1 MERMRELVDLLN
13 KYAYEYYVL
22 DEPTVSDAE
31 YDALYDEL
39 VALEKEL
46 IFVLPDSPT
55 KRVGGETLKSFPSY
69 AHKGRLY
76 SLDKAKSI
84 EETEAFFNRLIK
96 ELGYLPE
103 LTLEHKFDGLTLSLT
118 YDNGELIRGAT
129 RGDGEIGEDVTEQ
142 IKTIRTIPL
151 KIAFKGFIEIQGE
164 GIMRFSA
171 FDEYNK
177 TAEVPLK
184 NPRNAA
190 AGAIR
195 NLNPKETAKRKLD
208 FFAYNIGYH
217 EGISFNSQKEMRDF
231 IIANGFMVGEEFS
244 LINSLSELDI
254 ALKRIEEN
262 RDNLDFLIDGAVIK
276 VNKTSLRLDLGYTEK
291 FPRWALA
298 YKFKAV
304 ETTTVLKDVIW
315 QVSRTSKLN
324 PLAILEPVDLLGVT
338 VKRATLNNYSDIQ
351 RKGIKIGSRVL
362 IRRSNDVIPEIMGV
376 YEHTENSVDILP
388 PEVCPAC
395 GAPTKLDGVFYYCTN
410 NVNCAPQIISA
421 LDHFASKPCMNI
433 EGFSEKTAEQLYNE
447 LNVTSPDRLYKLT
460 YAELQNLDGFKDK
473 KIKNLLDSIEKS
485 KNTTL
490 ARFIFALGIPQIGKK
505 AAKQLADHFVSLDA
519 VMHATPFELILL
531 EDFGEIMVNNV
542 VEFFADENNIALI
555 NALLN
560 SGVKIV
566 EEEIVKE
573 GIFVGYN
580 VVFTGA
586 LTKYKRSAAQQIVI
600 SEGGKCADTVSKN
613 VNLVVVGAD
622 AGSKLEKA
630 KKLGIK
636 VITEEEFAEMV
647 ASKEE

>member
-22 DEPTVSDAE
+22 DEPTISDVE

-46 IFVLPDSPT
+46 VFVLPDSPT
-55 KRVGGETLKSFPSY
+55 KRVGGETLKNFPSY
-69 AHKGRLY
+69 THKGRLF
-76 SLDKAKSI
+76 SLDKAKNI

-96 ELGYLPE
+96 QLGYLPE

-118 YDNGELIRGAT
+118 YDKGELVRGAT
-129 RGDGEIGEDVTEQ
+129 RGDGEVGEDVTEQ

-151 KIAFKGFIEIQGE
+151 KIKFQGLIEIQGE
-164 GIMRFSA
+164 GIMKFSA
-171 FDEYNK
+171 FNEYNK

-217 EGISFNSQKEMRDF
+217 EGITFNTQEEMREF
-231 IIANGFMVGEEFS
+231 IIDNGFMVGEQFS
-244 LINSLSELDI
+244 VVRSLEELEK
-254 ALKRIEEN
+254 ALAEIETN
-262 RDNLDFLIDGAVIK
+262 RDSLDFLIDGAVIK
-276 VNKTSLRLDLGYTEK
+276 VNKTSLRLELGHTEK

-298 YKFKAV
+298 YKFRAI
-304 ETTTVLKDVIW
+304 ETTTTLKDVIW

-338 VKRATLNNYSDIQ
+338 VQRATLNNYSDIQ

-362 IRRSNDVIPEIMGV
+362 VRRSNDVIPEIMGV
-376 YEHTENSVDILP
+376 YEHSEDSKEILP
-388 PEVCPAC
+388 PTVCPAC

-410 NVNCAPQIISA
+410 TVDCAPQIIST

-433 EGFSEKTAEQLYNE
+433 EGFSEKTAEQLYND
-447 LNVTSPDRLYKLT
+447 LKVKSPDELYTLKYEDLQKL
-460 YAELQNLDGFKDK
+460 EGFKDK

-485 KNTTL
+485 KKTTL
-490 ARFIFALGIPQIGKK
+490 ARFLFALGISQIGKK
-505 AAKQLADHFVSLDA
+505 AAKQLADHFVTLDA
-519 VMHATPFELILL
+519 VMSATPFELILL
-531 EDFGEIMVNNV
+531 DDFGDIMVNNV
-542 VEFFADENNIALI
+542 ISFFDDEKNKALI
-555 NALLN
+555 ASLLKN
-560 SGVKIV
+560 GVTIV
-566 EEEIVKE
+566 EEEVVTE

-586 LTKYKRSAAQQIVI
+586 LNKYKRSQAQQIVI
-600 SEGGKCADTVSKN
+600 ERGGKCADTVSKS
-613 VNLVVVGAD
+613 VNLVVAGAD

-636 VITEEEFAEMV
+636 VITEDEFAEMIE
-647 ASKEE
+647 K

>member
-22 DEPTVSDAE
+22 DEPTISDVE

-46 IFVLPDSPT
+46 VFVLPDSPT
-55 KRVGGETLKSFPSY
+55 KRVGGETLKNFPSY
-69 AHKGRLY
+69 THKGRLF
-76 SLDKAKSI
+76 SLDKAKNI

-96 ELGYLPE
+96 QLGYLPE

-118 YDNGELIRGAT
+118 YDKGELVRGAT
-129 RGDGEIGEDVTEQ
+129 RGDGEVGEDVTEQ

-151 KIAFKGFIEIQGE
+151 KIKFQGLIEIQGE
-164 GIMRFSA
+164 GIMKFSA
-171 FDEYNK
+171 FNEYNK

-217 EGISFNSQKEMRDF
+217 EGITFNTQEEMREF
-231 IIANGFMVGEEFS
+231 IIDNGFMVGEQFS
-244 LINSLSELDI
+244 VVRSLEELEK
-254 ALKRIEEN
+254 ALAEIETN
-262 RDNLDFLIDGAVIK
+262 RDSLDFLIDGAVIK
-276 VNKTSLRLDLGYTEK
+276 VNKTSLRLELGHTEK

-298 YKFKAV
+298 YKFRAI
-304 ETTTVLKDVIW
+304 ETTTTLKDVIW

-338 VKRATLNNYSDIQ
+338 VQRATLNNYSDIQ

-362 IRRSNDVIPEIMGV
+362 VRRSNDVIPEIMGV
-376 YEHTENSVDILP
+376 YEHSEDSKEILP
-388 PEVCPAC
+388 PTVCPAC

-410 NVNCAPQIISA
+410 TVDCAPQIIST

-433 EGFSEKTAEQLYNE
+433 EGFSEKTAEQLYND
-447 LNVTSPDRLYKLT
+447 LKVKSPDELYTLKYEDLQKL
-460 YAELQNLDGFKDK
+460 EGFKDK

-485 KNTTL
+485 KKTTL
-490 ARFIFALGIPQIGKK
+490 ARFLFALGISQIGKK
-505 AAKQLADHFVSLDA
+505 AAKQLADHFVTLDA
-519 VMHATPFELILL
+519 VMSATPFELILL
-531 EDFGEIMVNNV
+531 DDFGDIMVNNV
-542 VEFFADENNIALI
+542 ISFFDDEKNKALI
-555 NALLN
+555 ASLLKN
-560 SGVKIV
+560 GVTIM
-566 EEEIVKE
+566 EEEVVTE

-586 LTKYKRSAAQQIVI
+586 LNKYKRSQAQQIVI
-600 SEGGKCADTVSKN
+600 ERGGKCADTVSKS
-613 VNLVVVGAD
+613 VNLVVAGAD

-636 VITEEEFAEMV
+636 VITEDEFAEMIE
-647 ASKEE
+647 K

>member
-22 DEPTVSDAE
+22 DEPTVSDVE

-46 IFVLPDSPT
+46 VFVLPDSPT
-55 KRVGGETLKSFPSY
+55 KRVGGETLKNFPSY
-69 AHKGRLY
+69 THKGRLF
-76 SLDKAKSI
+76 SLDKAKNI
-84 EETEAFFNRLIK
+84 EEAEAFFNRLIK
-96 ELGYLPE
+96 QLGYLPE

-118 YDNGELIRGAT
+118 YDKGELVRGAT
-129 RGDGEIGEDVTEQ
+129 RGDGEVGEDVTEQ

-151 KIAFKGFIEIQGE
+151 KIKFQGLIEIQGE
-164 GIMRFSA
+164 GIMKFSA
-171 FDEYNK
+171 FNEYNK

-217 EGISFNSQKEMRDF
+217 EGVTFDTQEEMRNF
-231 IIANGFMVGEEFS
+231 IIDNGFMVGEQFS
-244 LINSLSELDI
+244 IVRSLDELEK
-254 ALKRIEEN
+254 ALGEIEEN
-262 RDNLDFLIDGAVIK
+262 RDSLDFLIDGAVIK
-276 VNKTSLRLDLGYTEK
+276 VNKTGLRLDLGHTEK

-298 YKFKAV
+298 YKFRAI
-304 ETTTVLKDVIW
+304 ETTTTLKDVVW

-338 VKRATLNNYSDIQ
+338 VQRATLNNYSDIQ
-351 RKGIKIGSRVL
+351 RKGVKIGSRVL
-362 IRRSNDVIPEIMGV
+362 VRRSNDVIPEIMGV
-376 YEHTENSVDILP
+376 YEHAENSVEILP
-388 PEVCPAC
+388 PEFCPAC

-410 NVNCAPQIISA
+410 NVDCAPQIIST

-447 LNVTSPDRLYKLT
+447 LKITSPDALYTLT
-460 YAELQNLDGFKDK
+460 YEDLVRLEGFKDK
-473 KIKNLLDSIEKS
+473 KITNLLESIEKS
-485 KNTTL
+485 KKTTL
-490 ARFIFALGIPQIGKK
+490 ARFLFALGIPQIGKK
-505 AAKQLADHFVSLDA
+505 AAKQLADHFVTLDA
-519 VMHATPFELILL
+519 VMSATPFELILL
-531 EDFGEIMVNNV
+531 DDFGDVMVNNV
-542 VEFFADENNIALI
+542 VSFFDDDKNKNLI
-555 NALLN
+555 SSLIKN
-560 SGVKIV
+560 GVTII
-566 EEEIVKE
+566 EEEVVTE

-586 LTKYKRSAAQQIVI
+586 LTKYKRAQAQQIVI
-600 SEGGKCADTVSKN
+600 ERGGKCADTVSKS
-613 VNLVVVGAD
+613 VNLVVAGAD

-636 VITEEEFAEMV
+636 VITEEEFAEMIE
-647 ASKEE
+647 K